1 MQPLAYSCH
10 GTRLEG
16 GKSNINTNNSTTE
29 NQENTEQ
36 YICGSLIK

>member
-16 GKSNINTNNSTTE
+16 GKSNINTIIAPQNIRKIQNST
-29 NQENTEQ
+29 
-36 YICGSLIK
+36 SVVA